1 VNVALNFS
9 FFIPNIA
16 MLLKIKLS
24 IAVFAIILTVL
35 YGCTQ
40 NADKK
45 ETGETPK
52 LRLPVSTTDSATL
65 SVDKSPMD
73 MSYFPD
79 DYPKQKMITS
89 NMINPVARIIY
100 SRPQKN
106 GRIIFADSS
115 VTENVIQHYGQD
127 WRLGANEAT
136 ELEFFKPVTIN
147 GTKIAAGRYIIYCIP
162 YTGKWKMIINGNLYS
177 WGLHID
183 KTKDLAE
190 MEIPVIK
197 TNVQIEYFTMQ
208 FQKSTYGCDLVMAW
222 GEVKAVL
229 PINFN

>member
-1 VNVALNFS
+1 
-9 FFIPNIA
+9 

-24 IAVFAIILTVL
+24 IVVFAITLALIS
-35 YGCTQ
+35 GCTQ
-40 NADKK
+40 NADKEK
-45 ETGETPK
+45 TVEPPK
-52 LRLPVSTTDSATL
+52 LRLPGSTIDSATL

-73 MSYFPD
+73 MSYFPE
-79 DYPKQKMITS
+79 DYPKQKMVTS
-89 NMINPVARIIY
+89 NMVNPVARVIY

-136 ELEFFKPVTIN
+136 EIEFFKPVTIN
-147 GTKIAAGRYIIYCIP
+147 AKKIAAGRYILYCIP
-162 YTGKWKMIINGNLYS
+162 YSDKWKIIINGNLYS

-183 KTKDLAE
+183 KSKDLAE

-197 TNVQIEYFTMQ
+197 NNMQIEYFTMQ
-208 FQKSTYGCDLVMAW
+208 FQKATNGCELVMAW
-222 GEVKAVL
+222 GNLKAVL
-229 PINFN
+229 PISFN